1 MFWDSSEESTP
12 TACSM
17 TTDKWAPVKD
27 PVAEKIATIPTSVT
41 IPLGPLGSQEV
52 NVPVD
57 LQGLATGLSDKA
69 LNLLPQKIPRIPGLE
84 WDIEGM
90 RIPITAEA
98 IIRMQSPVKF

>member
-1 MFWDSSEESTP
+1 
-12 TACSM
+12 M